1 MRQVIIILGL
11 WVTSNARA
19 QTLGG
24 NSVFNFLK
32 LPNTPQLTGLGG
44 VNVSQ
49 ISNDVGMAFYNPALL
64 TQGMHSQMNTVFNSM
79 YAGISTYHLSLA
91 YHVPQLNTNF
101 LWGVHYFNYGDLQ
114 ETDPSGNILGS
125 FHPTDWSMQVSASRT
140 YLQKWSYGLAIKYIN
155 SNYGQYRSNGIA
167 TDVGVLFHDSA
178 KLFSASIV
186 AKNMGFQLKKYTDG
200 SAEDLPFDLVAGISK
215 RLEHAPFG
223 FSITAQHL
231 NQFDIRYNDTAF
243 NNDNGFSPADNNKTF
258 TFDKIFRHFIIA
270 SQIYI
275 GDYLEVSLGYN
286 HLRRQEL
293 NIGNSG
299 NGLNGFSLEVGALFK
314 KIQIR
319 YARAYYQ
326 NNTAYNQFGL
336 NLQLN
341 KYFGLSKFGEKIG
354 W

>member
-1 MRQVIIILGL
+1 MRLKIIILGL
-11 WVTSNARA
+11 LITSFAKA

-49 ISNDVGMAFYNPALL
+49 TSNDVGMAFYNPALL
-64 TQGMHSQMNTVFNSM
+64 LSSMHTQMNAVFNSF
-79 YAGISTYHLSLA
+79 YAGIKAYHLSLG
-91 YHVPQLNTNF
+91 YHSAELNTNF
-101 LWGVHYFNYGDLQ
+101 LWGLHYFNYGDIQ
-114 ETDPSGNILGS
+114 ETDISGNILGS
-125 FHPTDWSMQVSASRT
+125 LHPIDWVMQVSASRN
-140 YLQKWSYGLAIKYIN
+140 YLQKWNYGVALKFIN
-155 SNYGQYRSNGIA
+155 SNYGQYRSNGVA
-167 TDVGVLFHDSA
+167 ADAGVLFHDSVN
-178 KLFSASIV
+178 LFSASVV
-186 AKNMGFQLKKYTDG
+186 AKNMGFQLRKYNDG

-215 RLEHAPFG
+215 RLAHAPFS
-223 FSITAQHL
+223 FSITAHHL
-231 NQFDIRYNDTAF
+231 HQFDIRYNDTAF
-243 NNDNGFSPADNNKTF
+243 NNDNLFGSTNNNKKF
-258 TFDKIFRHFIIA
+258 AFDKIFRHFIIA
-270 SQIYI
+270 STIFI
-275 GDYLEVSLGYN
+275 GDNLEVSLAYN

-293 NIGNSG
+293 NIEKNG
-299 NGLNGFSLEVGALFK
+299 NGLNGFSVEVGALFN

-341 KYFGLSKFGEKIG
+341 KYFGLGKFGEKVG